1 MALSRLEVDRFMVG
15 GKSQR
20 DAAAYFGV
28 TTRYIRRI
36 LATPPAVSSSVPAV
50 GLADPPGAVDWVRV
64 PGERGL
70 HRVVVAPHNEPE
82 QPLKAEQPALVP
94 IGTTVVAP
102 LVASP
107 AAHNENTAVVP
118 VRVVR
123 VPVEVERVDVVGWFL
138 AASVG
143 PLPLPAVLVAL
154 LLIVICGVL

>member
-15 GKSQR
+15 GKSQK

-36 LATPPAVSSSVPAV
+36 LSTPPAVSSSVPAV
-50 GLADPPGAVDWVRV
+50 GLADAPGAVDWVRV

-70 HRVVVAPHNEPE
+70 YRVVVAPHNEPE
-82 QPLKAEQPALVP
+82 QLAKAEQPARVP
-94 IGTTVVAP
+94 TGTTADLP
-102 LVASP
+102 LVAAP

-123 VPVEVERVDVVGWFL
+123 LLVEVERADVIGWFL

-143 PLPLPAVLVAL
+143 PLPLPAVLLAL
-154 LLIVICGVL
+154 VLIVVCGVW